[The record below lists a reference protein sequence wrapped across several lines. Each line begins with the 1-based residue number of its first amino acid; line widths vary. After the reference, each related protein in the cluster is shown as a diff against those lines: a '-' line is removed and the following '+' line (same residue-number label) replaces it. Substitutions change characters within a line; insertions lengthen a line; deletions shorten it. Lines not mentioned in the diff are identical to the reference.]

1 MKVLVTGADGFV
13 GGWLT
18 RSLLE
23 AGHFVTGVHRH
34 GGHPS
39 PILSPQEQS
48 RVAWREMELRDGGSV
63 VTALAGESDAVV
75 HLAAVASG
83 ADARRDPGLAWEV
96 NAAGSARLAEAL
108 GSMVGDGHAGPI
120 LLFVSTS
127 EVYGQ
132 GTGALRQEQDAL
144 LPCSPY
150 AASKAGAEVAV
161 LEVARRTGLRVIVAR
176 PFQHIG
182 PGQDTRFVVPALVQR
197 LRAAKRTGDATIQT
211 GNLDVIRDILDV
223 RDVAAAYLGLLE
235 RGTAGETYNVAT
247 GTGYALAAVL
257 ERLQRMLGSRV
268 KAALDPQLARR
279 SDIRHLVGDASK
291 LRSATGWAA
300 RFTLDQTLQDLC
312 DAQTD

>member
-1 MKVLVTGADGFV
+1 VKVLVTGADGFV

-23 AGHFVTGVHRH
+23 AGHTITGVHRS

-39 PILSPQEQS
+39 PILSAPEQG

-63 VTALAGESDAVV
+63 VAALAGEWDAVI

-108 GSMVGDGHAGPI
+108 GAMVSDGHAGPI

-132 GTGALRQEQDAL
+132 GAGALRREHDPL
-144 LPCSPY
+144 VPCSPY

-176 PFQHIG
+176 PFQHTG

-197 LRAAKRTGDATIQT
+197 LRAAKRAGDATIQT

-223 RDVAAAYLGLLE
+223 RDVSAAYLALLE
-235 RGTAGETYNVAT
+235 RGAAGEQYNVAT
-247 GTGYALAAVL
+247 GTGYPLAEVL
-257 ERLQRMLGSRV
+257 ERLQRRLGSRV
-268 KAALDPQLARR
+268 KAELDPQLARR
-279 SDIRHLVGDASK
+279 SDIRHLVGDPSK

>member
-18 RSLLE
+18 RALLE
-23 AGHFVTGVHRH
+23 AGHTVTGVHRS
-34 GGHPS
+34 GGRPS
-39 PILSPQEQS
+39 PILSPQEQA

-63 VTALAGESDAVV
+63 LPALAGEWDAVV
-75 HLAAVASG
+75 HLAGVSSG
-83 ADARRDPGLAWEV
+83 AEARRDPGLAWDV

-108 GSMVGDGHAGPI
+108 GATVGDGHAGPV
-120 LLFVSTS
+120 LLFVSTA

-132 GTGALRQEQDAL
+132 GAGVLRREHDAL

-161 LEVARRTGLRVIVAR
+161 QEVARRTGLRVIVAR
-176 PFQHIG
+176 PFQHTG
-182 PGQDTRFVVPALVQR
+182 PGQDTRFVIPALARR
-197 LRAAKRTGDATIQT
+197 LRAAKRGGDATIKT
-211 GNLDVIRDILDV
+211 GNLDVIRDLLDV
-223 RDVAAAYLGLLE
+223 RDVVAAYLALLE
-235 RGTAGETYNVAT
+235 RGTAGEPYNVAT

-257 ERLQRMLGSRV
+257 DRLQRMLGWRV
-268 KAALDPQLARR
+268 KAELDPQLARR
-279 SDIRHLVGDASK
+279 SDIKHLVGDPSK